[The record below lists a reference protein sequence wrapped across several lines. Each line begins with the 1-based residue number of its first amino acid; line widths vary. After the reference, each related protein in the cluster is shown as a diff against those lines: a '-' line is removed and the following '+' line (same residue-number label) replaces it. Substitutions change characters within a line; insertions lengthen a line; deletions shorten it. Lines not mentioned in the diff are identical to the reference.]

1 MIKPLLG
8 KEVIEQ
14 QEYFFNLN
22 ISLPAKQAGRIYLLP
37 IYDEFI
43 MGYKD
48 RSALMVFGNNAS
60 FRYDCM
66 IVFDGQIIGT
76 WKRTISKNA
85 IDIEFDF
92 FRPLNK
98 YQNKTFDKVVNRFS
112 EFTNLKVNRQ

>member
-1 MIKPLLG
+1 MIKPLLE

-14 QEYFFNLN
+14 QEYFFNLI
-22 ISLPAKQAGRIYLLP
+22 ISLPDKQVDKIYLLP

-48 RSALMVFGNNAS
+48 RSALMAFGNNAS

-66 IVFDGQIIGT
+66 IVFDGQIIGS

-98 YQNKTFDKVVNRFS
+98 YESKIFDKAFNRFR
-112 EFTNLKVNRQ
+112 EFSNLRVNRQ